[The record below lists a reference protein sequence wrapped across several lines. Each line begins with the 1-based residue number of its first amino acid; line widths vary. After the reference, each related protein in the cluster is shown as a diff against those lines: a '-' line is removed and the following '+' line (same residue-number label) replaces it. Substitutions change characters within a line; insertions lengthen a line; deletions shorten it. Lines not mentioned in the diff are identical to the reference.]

1 METTSCN
8 GRRRNGPRT
17 VSVLFAQKKTLQKQ
31 AATAEGNYARL
42 SYCLMIKKRYD
53 EFNITFDRKKLLS
66 NYASTY

>member
-17 VSVLFAQKKTLQKQ
+17 VSVLFAQKKTLQKH
-31 AATAEGNYARL
+31 EGNYARL